1 MEIRKSTLSAA
12 AVVVIFILIV
22 LIMIS
27 AFEKQMIYYPVKY
40 PEGFWEPERFGVQI
54 EDIWFTADD
63 GVRLH
68 GWYAAGNNSG
78 PGLTLLWF
86 HGNAGNITHRLENL
100 RDLLE
105 LGIDVFIFDYRGY
118 GKSEGEPSESGIY
131 KDGIA
136 AYDYLINEKG
146 LASDKIV
153 LFGRSLGT
161 AVAVEVAIHREV
173 RGIILESAF
182 TDAKAMARIIIP
194 FLPVGAMITSKFD
207 SIGKMKNIHVPVLFT
222 HGDSDSIVPIDLGKK
237 LYQAANDPKDFYTIA
252 GADHNDTYLV
262 GGREYYQRIKHYLE
276 SLQ

>member
-1 MEIRKSTLSAA
+1 MEIRKSTLSAV
-12 AVVVIFILIV
+12 AVVVIFIFIV

-40 PEGFWEPERFGVQI
+40 PGGFWEPERFGVQV
-54 EDIWFTADD
+54 EDIWFTAED

-78 PGLTLLWF
+78 LGLTLLWF

-118 GKSEGEPSESGIY
+118 GRSDGEPDEHGIY

-136 AYDYLINEKG
+136 AFDYLTAEKG
-146 LASDKIV
+146 ILPDRIV

-161 AVAVEVAIHREV
+161 AVAVEVATKREI
-173 RGIILESAF
+173 RGMILESAF
-182 TDAKAMARIIIP
+182 TDAKAMARTIMP
-194 FLPVGAMITSKFD
+194 FLPLGAVISSRFD
-207 SIGKMKNIHVPVLFT
+207 SIGKINNIHVPLLFT

-237 LYQAANDPKDFYTIA
+237 LYHAANDPKDFYTIA